1 MATRQDYLSFYPL
14 LGLEIVS
21 LRDPVVAQ
29 VVLPAEIA
37 NRHHSLMAGW
47 GRPPQ
52 SRGMHLRA
60 TGSTTWTIPL
70 RVPPGMT
77 LMDLTLLCWG
87 TGEVTFTTSAD
98 ATGTTLTGQGAA
110 DAQQLYELTTAGP
123 IDASEGAASRR
134 ALQVVAGE
142 SWDFSNIDITASVT
156 TTTEF
161 GIAEIIYRPVV
172 QQRA

>member
-14 LGLEIVS
+14 LWLELVS

-29 VVLPAEIA
+29 IVLPAEVA

-52 SRGMHLRA
+52 SRGMYLRA
-60 TGSTTWTIPL
+60 TGATTWTIPL

-77 LMDLTLLCWG
+77 LMDMTLLCWG
-87 TGEVTFTTSAD
+87 TGSVTFTTSAD
-98 ATGTTLTGQGAA
+98 ATGTTLTGQGPA

-123 IDASEGAASRR
+123 IDASEGADSRR

-142 SWDFSNIDITASVT
+142 SWDFANIDITATVATS
-156 TTTEF
+156 TEF
-161 GIAEIIYRPVV
+161 GVAEIIYRPVV
-172 QQRA
+172 QQRT